1 MGCAAERN
9 ELVGQVL
16 DERYYVT
23 RALGIGGTSVVFE
36 AVRVGDEA
44 PVVVKV
50 LRDAFMFNTELIRR
64 LRREAEVAR
73 AVSHPGIVP
82 VLGEGMLADGSRYL
96 VMERLDGEC
105 VARLLR
111 RRGPMR
117 PEAVAAVIVRAAS
130 VLHAAHGQGF
140 VHRDIKPEH
149 IVLSRTGDGH
159 LDVRILDWGVCAS
172 DTASEAER
180 DAERGRVYGTPAYCS
195 PEQASGRPE
204 VDGRADVFAL
214 GICMFEMLS
223 GRAPFLGSNVSN
235 LLRRIIREDAP
246 RVGLLRTD
254 LDMRYDS
261 VVARAMSRLAD
272 DRFSSA
278 RAMARALLP
287 LTGERRQVEAELASQ
302 LSLRPA
308 RQDLVPTLPAPSQ
321 LAVA

>member
-1 MGCAAERN
+1 MGCVERE
-9 ELVGQVL
+9 ELAGQVL
-16 DERYYVT
+16 DGRYLVV
-23 RALGIGGTSVVFE
+23 RPLGIGGTSVVFD
-36 AVRVGDEA
+36 AVRLSDDA

-64 LRREAEVAR
+64 LRREAEVSR
-73 AVSHPGIVP
+73 SVSHPGIAR
-82 VLGEGMLADGSRYL
+82 VLDEGLASDGSHYV

-111 RRGPMR
+111 RKGPLEPAM
-117 PEAVAAVIVRAAS
+117 AAAITARAAA
-130 VLHAAHGQGF
+130 VLHAVHAAGY
-140 VHRDIKPEH
+140 VHRDVKPEH
-149 IVLSRTGDGH
+149 IVLSRTSDGM
-159 LDVRILDWGVCAS
+159 LDVRLLDFGVCATS
-172 DTASEAER
+172 RSTEAER

-246 RVGLLRTD
+246 RVGLIRPELD
-254 LDMRYDS
+254 LRYDS
-261 VVARAMSRLAD
+261 VVARAMARRTE
-272 DRFSSA
+272 DRFGSA

-287 LTGERRQVEAELASQ
+287 LVGDRRAVEREVARTVN
-302 LSLRPA
+302 LRPA
-308 RQDLVPTLPAPSQ
+308 RPDLVPTVPATQ